1 MCFNIK
7 MHTRYAAPYSRGIYY
22 SINSIHI
29 PYLIPSEQIQF
40 IKFIIFILLF
50 YFPIFVNKYKGTSH
64 VRIINPYLVRA
75 DYFISKTR
83 LKSKGL
89 QRKLN
94 FKWPK
99 AFPAL
104 IFNERHSTPSFKT
117 TEYVITL

>member
-1 MCFNIK
+1 M
-7 MHTRYAAPYSRGIYY
+7 
-22 SINSIHI
+22 
-29 PYLIPSEQIQF
+29 
-40 IKFIIFILLF
+40 
-50 YFPIFVNKYKGTSH
+50 
-64 VRIINPYLVRA
+64 RIINPYLVCA